1 MAVLKLSV
9 VAALLGC
16 GEALALRPSLS
27 MQHAAGSSS
36 PTTSAAAGRRT
47 WLAGAAKL
55 SIGSGAIGAAALGR
69 PGPARAD
76 VQYELGPLKLVTEDD
91 PSLQVWPPPPLQ
103 AALLRRDQRRPT
115 TTTTTTTTSLS
126 PTHRPPFSAAAKA
139 EHGRH
144 DRPIER

>member
-36 PTTSAAAGRRT
+36 PTTSTSAAAGRRT

-55 SIGSGAIGAAALGR
+55 SIGAGAVGAAALGR

-91 PSLQVWPPPPLQ
+91 PSLQVWPPPPPASSHHHPHRHHPLT
-103 AALLRRDQRRPT
+103 DT
-115 TTTTTTTTSLS
+115 TTAPLCSRQS
-126 PTHRPPFSAAAKA
+126 
-139 EHGRH
+139 
-144 DRPIER
+144 